1 MPAFER
7 FDFFEFN
14 LDIAGRNRIEGGH
27 SPPVSGIDLA
37 LLGPGLGVVGRIN
50 SKSSRSFGNETKTN
64 SKDFLRIAQI
74 NHDILF
80 SVAGSASKGDVF
92 AVVRFDSV
100 GRVQVGHVAGNHR
113 GFEPDSLAGRRRFQG
128 PALVVARLA
137 AALRVTK
144 IRQDE
149 RQKLA
154 CGQIAVVKPTVVCPL
169 FQALLVHRSRENL
182 VKGPVHLLVE
192 APNGRRSGR
201 KTDIIFRSLANFDSR
216 VVVFRI
222 DNHAL

>member
-7 FDFFEFN
+7 FDFFKFY
-14 LDIAGRNRIEGGH
+14 LDIPGRNFAEIGH
-27 SPPVSGIDLA
+27 CPP
-37 LLGPGLGVVGRIN
+37 VGRIKFTLTSPCLAVIG
-50 SKSSRSFGNETKTN
+50 SKYAKGSRSVGNEAKAN